1 MRHVLVVTGTALA
14 SSAFGRPISA
24 VAQRPASIEPL
35 AIVGVSTID
44 ATHSPARR
52 NDQTIL
58 IEDGRIA
65 AIGPRASVTVPRNAR
80 RVDGAGRFVIP
91 GLWDSHVHF
100 MNAGVTA
107 LPVLLAHGVT
117 TVREMGGFLDSTRGW
132 QTRMRQGTLQGPR
145 IITPGPILESPRY
158 LQGVRD
164 RSERLQGRLAPR
176 VLPYRV
182 GIATAEDA
190 RRVIDSLVGLRVDFV
205 KIRTVAS
212 PDAFYAIVKEAHRAG
227 LRVAGHSPGVVPS
240 NVAAD
245 SGQDDIEHALV
256 LFTPADRALRTQSF
270 VAHKTWYT
278 PTLVVTQ
285 AGTFSGDSANTL
297 IFGPRA
303 TEIDA
308 RRGYASPWLLG
319 WWRMQVDE
327 RIADTSSTNTS
338 YAGGLL

>member
-65 AIGPRASVTVPRNAR
+65 AIGPRASVPVPPGAR
-80 RVDGAGRFVIP
+80 RIDGTGRFVIP

-117 TVREMGGFLDSTRGW
+117 TVREMGGFLDSTRAW
-132 QTRMRQGTLQGPR
+132 QKRSREGPLQGPG
-145 IITPGPILESPRY
+145 IITPGPLLVSPRY

-164 RSERLQGRLAPR
+164 RSARLQGRLAPR

-182 GIATAEDA
+182 GIAAADDA

-205 KIRTVAS
+205 KIRTVES
-212 PDAFYAIVKEAHRAG
+212 PTAYFALVKEAHRAG
-227 LRVAGHSPGVVPS
+227 LRVAGHAPGVVPS
-240 NVAAD
+240 YIAAD
-245 SGQDDIEHALV
+245 SGPDDIAHGLTRV
-256 LFTPADRALRTQSF
+256 TPA
-270 VAHKTWYT
+270 
-278 PTLVVTQ
+278 
-285 AGTFSGDSANTL
+285 
-297 IFGPRA
+297 
-303 TEIDA
+303 A
-308 RRGYASPWLLG
+308 RRCRAES
-319 WWRMQVDE
+319 V
-327 RIADTSSTNTS
+327 S
-338 YAGGLL
+338 